1 MKYLCI
7 IVDPRQCE
15 NSKMK
20 IHLGG
25 IMTKNKPSEI
35 ITFKKSDLDKN
46 SFINQIILLKFT
58 WQINNPN

>member
-1 MKYLCI
+1 
-7 IVDPRQCE
+7 
-15 NSKMK
+15 MK

-35 ITFKKSDLDKN
+35 ITFKQSDLDKN